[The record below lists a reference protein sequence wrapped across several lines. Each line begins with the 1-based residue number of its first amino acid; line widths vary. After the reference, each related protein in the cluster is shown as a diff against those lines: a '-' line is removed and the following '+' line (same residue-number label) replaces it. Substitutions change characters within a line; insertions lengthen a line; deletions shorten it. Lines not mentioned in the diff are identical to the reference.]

1 MVEMTLLLNPA
12 QTILSQLKTFVVI
25 NLVNAC
31 SSLTEES
38 TEISIPLK
46 HQQLPLQLATMT

>member
-1 MVEMTLLLNPA
+1 VVEMTLLLNPA